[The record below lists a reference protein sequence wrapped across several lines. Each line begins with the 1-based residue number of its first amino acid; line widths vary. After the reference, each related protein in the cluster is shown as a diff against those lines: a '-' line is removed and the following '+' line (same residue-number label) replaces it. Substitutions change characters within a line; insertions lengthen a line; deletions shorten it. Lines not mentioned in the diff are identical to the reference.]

1 MAQVIVNG
9 NSIGGA
15 GNPSK
20 VWWWLSAICL
30 AVFFLMIAIDDSPSA
45 MEQYNECMENADGD
59 WFEESVCDSRDFD
72 DQSMGYAA
80 LGGGSCCF
88 SIIFGLIALS
98 VGSSKKK
105 TVIVQQMPYVTQ
117 PVIQQVVQQPIQQQ
131 PIQQQQGQMPVQQQV
146 QQNRPQA
153 RDDKAMWAQ
162 KAQNL
167 ELARDFEGAAEMYQ
181 KAGLYAEAGRVR
193 QSHLEK
199 DDKPMVQIGQV
210 GNSVVKDSVVMGNTN
225 QSTICPNCDASI
237 QPDWKFCPS
246 CNSPL

>member
-20 VWWWLSAICL
+20 VWWWLSAICF
-30 AVFFLMIAIDDSPSA
+30 AVFFLMLAIDDSQSE
-45 MEQYNECMENADGD
+45 MEQYDECMDNAED
-59 WFEESVCDSRDFD
+59 WFERDICNSTDFPD
-72 DQSMGYAA
+72 ESMGYAA
-80 LGGGSCCF
+80 LGVGSCCF

-105 TVIVQQMPYVTQ
+105 TVIVQQMPYANQ
-117 PVIQQVVQQPIQQQ
+117 PVIQQVIQQPIQQR
-131 PIQQQQGQMPVQQQV
+131 PQGQMPVQQQV
-146 QQNRPQA
+146 QQQVQQNVPQSQ
-153 RDDKAMWAQ
+153 DNKAMWAQ

-199 DDKPMVQIGQV
+199 DDKPVVQIGQV
-210 GNSVVKDSVVMGNTN
+210 GNSVVKDSVVMGTAN
-225 QSTICPNCDASI
+225 QSNNCPICGSSI

>member
-20 VWWWLSAICL
+20 VWWWLSAICF
-30 AVFFLMIAIDDSPSA
+30 AVFFLMLAIDDSPSA
-45 MEQYNECMENADGD
+45 MEQYNECIENADGD
-59 WFEESVCDSRDFD
+59 WFEESVCDSRNFD

-80 LGGGSCCF
+80 VGGGSCCF

-105 TVIVQQMPYVTQ
+105 TVIVQQMPYVNQ
-117 PVIQQVVQQPIQQQ
+117 PVIQQVIQQPIQQR
-131 PIQQQQGQMPVQQQV
+131 PQGQMPVQQQV
-146 QQNRPQA
+146 QQQVQQNVPQSQ
-153 RDDKAMWAQ
+153 DNKAMWAQ

-210 GNSVVKDSVVMGNTN
+210 GNSVVKDSVVMGTTN
-225 QSTICPNCDASI
+225 QSNNCPMCGSSI